1 MRSIKLDAFVKD
13 CESCMILWVRFGE
26 RVCSTTRCR
35 DEFDWTV
42 CTVSRTCYSVRWLT

>member
-26 RVCSTTRCR
+26 QDIGMYVC
-35 DEFDWTV
+35 DV
-42 CTVSRTCYSVRWLT
+42 CMQYDVDCI